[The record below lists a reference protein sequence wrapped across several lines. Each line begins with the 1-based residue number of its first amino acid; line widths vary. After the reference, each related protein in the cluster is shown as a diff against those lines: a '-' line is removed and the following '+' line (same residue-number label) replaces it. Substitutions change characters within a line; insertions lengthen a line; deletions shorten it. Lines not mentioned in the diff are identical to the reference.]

1 MDETT
6 RLAQLQRHWEFGTD
20 VEIAHEIYDPAA
32 ILEFPQSGERFV
44 GLASFKAW
52 RSMYP
57 AGVRFKLRRIRGT
70 GDLWVAETSVS
81 YDGGPWHF
89 GVSILEFR
97 GEKAVRETIYVT
109 EAWQAPQWRARFR
122 VERPSGVARS

>member
-1 MDETT
+1 MDDTT

-20 VEIAHEIYDPAA
+20 IEIAHEIYRSDAT
-32 ILEFPQSGERFV
+32 LEFPQSGERFV

-52 RSMYP
+52 RSLYP
-57 AGVRFKLRRIRGT
+57 AAVRFKVRRIRGT
-70 GDLWVAETSVS
+70 GELWIAETSVS

-97 GEKAVRETIYVT
+97 GDKAVRETIYVT
-109 EAWQAPQWRARFR
+109 EGWEAPEWRAPFR
-122 VERPSGVARS
+122 ANPSGVVARS